1 MLKSTKHSEGR
12 AGMEVVIF
20 TFSLDV
26 HVLPIPQSHQES
38 AELWKFAEER
48 MLMKTLLHKGM

>member
-1 MLKSTKHSEGR
+1 MQAVLKSTKHSEGR

-38 AELWKFAEER
+38 VEL
-48 MLMKTLLHKGM
+48 